1 MKKLVLSLLVAVS
14 LSVYAR
20 NFSVY
25 GKTESGTDMKNSVLE
40 VLDNPDGF
48 FLKYGKMMMVNNG
61 KYTIMFKN
69 VTLPEGT
76 VVMSNGYF
84 IKKGGPKIKL
94 KEGEFIDM
102 EGNLTK
108 TDTTV
113 DPKTTSDKNMNDST
127 MNTY

>member
-1 MKKLVLSLLVAVS
+1 MKKLVLFFLVAVS
-14 LSVYAR
+14 LGAYAR
-20 NFSVY
+20 NISVT
-25 GKTESGTDMKNSVLE
+25 GKTESDVDMKNSILAVLAT
-40 VLDNPDGF
+40 PDGF
-48 FLKYGKMMMVNNG
+48 FMKDGKMMMVNDG
-61 KYTIMFKN
+61 KFSMMVRN

-76 VVMSNGYF
+76 VVMSTGYYM
-84 IKKGGPKIKL
+84 KKGGAKTEL